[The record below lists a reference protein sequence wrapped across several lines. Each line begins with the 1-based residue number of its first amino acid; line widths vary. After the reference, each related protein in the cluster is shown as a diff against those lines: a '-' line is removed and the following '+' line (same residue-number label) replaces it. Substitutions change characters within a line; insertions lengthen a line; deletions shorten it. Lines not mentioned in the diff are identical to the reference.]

1 MEDLN
6 RRIPVSGRDELASLA
21 ADFNAMLATLDESQ
35 HAQQQLIADASH
47 ELRTPLTSHRA
58 NIELLARPDLPV
70 ERRERVLGAA
80 VRGIEELS
88 ALVGDLIQ
96 AARDGRSV
104 DAREPLVLDEIA
116 AAAVER
122 AQHRAPRLRFESR
135 LEPYRLL
142 GARSRVERA
151 VDNVLENAIKWSPP
165 GGTVDVRLAGGTL
178 TVRDHGPGIAE
189 ADLPHVFDR
198 FYRAASARALP
209 GSGLGLAIV
218 KQTVDDHGGGVTV
231 ANADG
236 GGALLT
242 LRFDPDGR

>member
-1 MEDLN
+1 
-6 RRIPVSGRDELASLA
+6 
-21 ADFNAMLATLDESQ
+21 MLATLDESQ

-104 DAREPLVLDEIA
+104 DAREPLALDEIV

-135 LEPYRLL
+135 
-142 GARSRVERA
+142 
-151 VDNVLENAIKWSPP
+151 
-165 GGTVDVRLAGGTL
+165 
-178 TVRDHGPGIAE
+178 
-189 ADLPHVFDR
+189 
-198 FYRAASARALP
+198 ARALSALRGP
-209 GSGLGLAIV
+209 LA
-218 KQTVDDHGGGVTV
+218 G
-231 ANADG
+231 
-236 GGALLT
+236 
-242 LRFDPDGR
+242 